1 MGEAKIRK
9 ATDPSYGKV
18 PKERQSRGLIIS
30 TPIQIDTADYSF
42 SAEGGLDP
50 SELRF
55 SLLY

>member
-9 ATDPSYGKV
+9 SSDPSYGKV

-30 TPIQIDTADYSF
+30 TPIQIDTAEYSF

-55 SLLY
+55 